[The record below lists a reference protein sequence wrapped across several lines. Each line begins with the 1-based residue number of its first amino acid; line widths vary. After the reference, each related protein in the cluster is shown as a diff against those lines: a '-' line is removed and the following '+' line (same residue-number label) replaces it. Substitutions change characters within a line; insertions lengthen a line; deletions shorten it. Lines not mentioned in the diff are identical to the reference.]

1 MIISL
6 LISWSRSVHREARRL
21 LTMTMFIFM
30 QLITQESSEIH
41 HIHPLKAHFSFQ
53 DDNLIPCLLHLTNK
67 TDKHIAFMLSSTT
80 EEQPFEATP
89 LNHDIVMSRSIYTL
103 DIKMPTDKQKSNLI
117 LQSSIYGD
125 KYIYRFTDQSEC
137 DQFFKDAKETR
148 NVVHEVVLEPVLSQQ
163 GETTSEVRWNR
174 NYYWFFNLQ
183 WFYTLTM

>member
-1 MIISL
+1 MIKVCSHGSKKVINHDN
-6 LISWSRSVHREARRL
+6 VY
-21 LTMTMFIFM
+21 FM
-30 QLITQESSEIH
+30 QLITQESSVIN

-89 LNHDIVMSRSIYTL
+89 LNHGIVTSRSIYTL
-103 DIKMPTDKQKSNLI
+103 DIKMSADKQKSNLI

-125 KYIYRFTDQSEC
+125 RYIYWFTDQSEC
-137 DQFFKDAKETR
+137 DQFFEDAKETR

-174 NYYWFFNLQ
+174 NYCWFFRLQ
-183 WFYTLTM
+183 